1 MNVGLDALPTA
12 SIAAPRIRS
21 SFAIGSRFKRAANK
35 KKDNDKAG
43 MVVTVWL
50 TAKSEVLY

>member
-1 MNVGLDALPTA
+1 LNVGLDALPTA